1 MQNSYLW
8 RVRTNPPIYFFGT
21 MHVPYTLLWEHIPS
35 NVKVALQESDK
46 IFLELRLT
54 QKETLRSL
62 SSCQYLPRKQTID
75 EVVSEKTFTR
85 IIRYLRRIREL
96 FPSWMSTDG
105 SSGGTL
111 LHLQSSLLFN
121 AATSNWNRK
130 RPIWILLML
139 SSFTRENIRS
149 RNTPLLDMFL
159 DRGADGLGKTVA
171 AIESVRDQCRPLNKL
186 NSSSVSDIG
195 RGQDCMQG

>member
-8 RVRTNPPIYFFGT
+8 RVRTNPPIYLFGT
-21 MHVPYTLLWEHIPS
+21 MHIPYTLLWDHIPR

-46 IFLELRLT
+46 VFLELRLT
-54 QKETLRSL
+54 QPETLQSL
-62 SSCQYLPRKQTID
+62 SSCQYLPKKKTID
-75 EVVSEKTFTR
+75 KVVSHSTYNR
-85 IIRYLRRIREL
+85 ILRYLRRIREL
-96 FPSWMSTDG
+96 FPAWMSADG

-111 LHLQSSLLFN
+111 LHLQSSFLFN
-121 AATSNWNRK
+121 AATSNWYRK

-149 RNTPLLDMFL
+149 RNTPLLDLFL
-159 DRGADGLGKTVA
+159 DRGADGLGKSVA

-186 NSSSVSDIG
+186 NNSNVSETDKETDTN
-195 RGQDCMQG
+195 R